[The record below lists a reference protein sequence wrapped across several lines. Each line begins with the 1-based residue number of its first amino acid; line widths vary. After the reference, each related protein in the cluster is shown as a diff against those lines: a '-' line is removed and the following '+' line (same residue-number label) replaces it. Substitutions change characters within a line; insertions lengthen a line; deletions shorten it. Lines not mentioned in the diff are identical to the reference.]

1 MAIIDIASILA
12 PIPGDDPAG
21 EDLRYTATHEE
32 LKEARRAD
40 DLLDRGDWKR
50 DDIKTAD
57 WNKIIAIATEA
68 LRSKTKDLQIA
79 AFLVEALTHTEGFAG
94 VAIGLDIITGLLQK
108 FWEHFYPRIEEG
120 DLEYRIGPLE
130 FLNEKLWL
138 PIKQIPV
145 TDRTPSGYSWMQWQE
160 SRQVGAE
167 KDTRNQ
173 NGDVDENK
181 QRAREALIAEG
192 KLTAEEF
199 DKAVSLS
206 SKAFYQTL
214 AENVTAC
221 IEAFKRLDETVD
233 KKFGR
238 EAPRLTELK
247 TSLEDCE
254 LLVSKILKEKR
265 TLEPDPVTEALQAP
279 PATAP
284 ETTSS
289 EEIFDAETPHEISS
303 PAARGGPRVSD
314 GAYRVNRL
322 LGSTGM
328 EEAVWQDALSKFK
341 TAGIK
346 EALEQL
352 LGASCCAQSVREK
365 TNFRLLMAKLCLK
378 AGRHDL
384 ARPMAESLNALV
396 DELHLAQW
404 ESPIWIAEVLAAL
417 YQCLTA
423 EGASDED
430 LQRARELMTRLC
442 TLDVTK
448 ALEHT
453 R

>member
-1 MAIIDIASILA
+1 MAIDIQSILA
-12 PIPGDDPAG
+12 PIPGDNPAG
-21 EDLRYTATHEE
+21 EDIRYTATYEE

-40 DLLDRGDWKR
+40 DPLDRGDWQR
-50 DDIKTAD
+50 DIKTTD
-57 WNKIIAIATEA
+57 WDKIIALASEA
-68 LRSKTKDLQIA
+68 LSNRTKDLQIA
-79 AFLVEALTHTEGFAG
+79 AFLVEALSNTEGFAG
-94 VAIGLDIITGLLQK
+94 VATGLNIITGFLQE
-108 FWEHFYPRIEEG
+108 FWEHLYPQIEEG

-145 TDRTPSGYSWMQWQE
+145 TDRTTSGYSWMKWQE
-160 SRQVGAE
+160 SRQVGSE

-173 NGDVDENK
+173 NGEVDEN
-181 QRAREALIAEG
+181 RRRSREELIAEG

-199 DKAVSLS
+199 DNAVSLS

-214 AENVTAC
+214 SENVTAC
-221 IEAFKRLDETVD
+221 LEAFKRLDETVD
-233 KKFGR
+233 EKFGR

-247 TSLEDCE
+247 TSLEDCG

-265 TLEPDPVTEALQAP
+265 ILEPDTVTKALQE
-279 PATAP
+279 AP
-284 ETTSS
+284 ETTPA
-289 EEIFDAETPHEISS
+289 EEISAAKTPHEIPS
-303 PAARGGPRVSD
+303 PAVEGGFRISD

-322 LGSTGM
+322 LGSAGI

-346 EALEQL
+346 QALEQL
-352 LGASCCAQSVREK
+352 LGASCSAQSVREK

-396 DELHLAQW
+396 EELHLAQW
-404 ESPIWIAEVLAAL
+404 ESPIWIADVLATL

-423 EGASDED
+423 EGSSDED

-448 ALEHT
+448 AIECK